1 MANRDAQ
8 LLPGQIDDDSIR
20 ATTRSPASSPCK
32 VASPN
37 PAFRLV
43 PELKP
48 STQPQPPPLP
58 SKSPS
63 PPSPS
68 TAKVPSVAPLAVPP
82 RASPRVL
89 VAAMQAPPAVV
100 VGPITESIS
109 EEEQLATSRSSSHEQ
124 PGAASP
130 SLSPL
135 TPRRAA
141 TTSSSEPGS
150 GIVPASQYRRQTYT
164 KSSNNLKPGG
174 RAQSRRLLREGSDL
188 NAKLFEGGAIAED
201 GAGADG
207 RAAGDAVDEADDDD
221 LVFELPELNEDG
233 DPTGRTVKEAWPP
246 DQIMLLY
253 MLSRYAVC
261 ARTAR
266 EEETWIRQTPL
277 LVLMYEGIASG
288 ALNFDYAPAA
298 IVIAQEGRPKRI
310 WMNTTQDGKSA
321 IDDLR
326 EANLING
333 LKLSTKEYHSV
344 TAFQVSLRG
353 LDLLAQVSK
362 ELKANVDAFIFAPKP
377 YRRELLE
384 IRYIP
389 IEDEVESETVLP
401 DSASTQGWTLTGS
414 NKQLSSSAGGSKE
427 QQEPATAAADDS
439 EFNEQGRFILESVGY
454 FRYSEVTET
463 EDVSYVSSPFV
474 PQCVRGPEAYQP
486 LSSNAHRAHEAASG
500 QSNIRDTLSEAIVL
514 ANPVCLVGEWIP
526 FGSNQI
532 VALNE
537 RLGSMDRCQGGLF
550 TSLIDDR
557 PTDTQF
563 EVPPGLTEVRILDYD
578 PVRYI
583 NFEAE
588 INFPEDD
595 GIVQVENFGIHL
607 NVDGTIFYGIK
618 VDAILDKRSDRIS
631 VDLLSRLLVD
641 IHQDS
646 SEIMDDL
653 LSSYQNSLLD
663 MVFTGD
669 VANRGKFNM
678 ILADQIDP
686 FMPGL
691 EYMDRGDFENELK
704 QVLGDIHCA
713 YDIGD
718 DSVLIVGRDGML
730 IAGSACR
737 RFEKVFIAYFS
748 LLCREMFLRSFFT
761 RIFVL
766 EELLKR
772 TREMLF
778 SAKENPNH
786 IVQIRTQLNQA
797 ANDLILFTDTLGYL
811 IESLEFVKIPVK
823 SANACEEEEAI
834 FSYLDLKKQH
844 HDILLR
850 ARDLEKLVHGAK
862 YEIVNLRQ
870 MAEVLNTSLLEE
882 IFKSVESN
890 TKVLAD
896 SAIVVKQS
904 GSSLEMVQLLLAGSF
919 AFTLLDRIP
928 GGSLNIELP
937 AWVDDV
943 LKKGV
948 IDVPFLFFALNML
961 WMLLCVRAVFVYKQR
976 RTHDEEFGRHTLRV
990 KVNKPIRM
998 SEFEAFLGTKK
1009 LEKQE
1014 SVSQPASELRR
1025 VMWRDV
1031 SGESAVRVSSSGR
1044 LRKGSSKKQPATV
1057 RQRAKLFLR
1066 SLWRAVFGKGT
1077 APTGNSISPLTP
1089 PGAAGNGNS
1098 VGGAAGSSAAVPQ
1111 VLEDGVPV
1119 EVEVEYD
1126 SRYGYLL
1133 FVTFQFHVRKKQ
1145 PPSALTRSVATA
1157 LGWLRALAD
1166 PSSKR
1171 KAVAKKQQEDAARK
1185 QRQEEALAAM
1195 DATTKLEEELMTWF
1209 AAELKLHKAIKNV
1222 NAFLGISDQVVNA
1235 LPKPVVNA

>member
-1 MANRDAQ
+1 MKPSSVVGVGGPISESITEEQAAATEDAVSSPMTPRVRGAPARLSPRNSMQ
-8 LLPGQIDDDSIR
+8 LAPDSVPSSVLSAVIVGSNDSSGALLP
-20 ATTRSPASSPCK
+20 PADTHSTGSS
-32 VASPN
+32 
-37 PAFRLV
+37 
-43 PELKP
+43 
-48 STQPQPPPLP
+48 
-58 SKSPS
+58 
-63 PPSPS
+63 
-68 TAKVPSVAPLAVPP
+68 
-82 RASPRVL
+82 
-89 VAAMQAPPAVV
+89 
-100 VGPITESIS
+100 
-109 EEEQLATSRSSSHEQ
+109 
-124 PGAASP
+124 
-130 SLSPL
+130 
-135 TPRRAA
+135 
-141 TTSSSEPGS
+141 S
-150 GIVPASQYRRQTYT
+150 GIVPASQYRRQTYSKT
-164 KSSNNLKPGG
+164 ANPLKLGG
-174 RAQSRRLLREGSDL
+174 RAQSRRLLGDSSKLDNGS
-188 NAKLFEGGAIAED
+188 NASLVEDPNEGGED
-201 GAGADG
+201 AVV
-207 RAAGDAVDEADDDD
+207 AAGGSCGDAADLIDEVDED
-221 LVFELPELNEDG
+221 LGFELPELNQDG
-233 DPTGRTVKEAWPP
+233 DPTGRTVKEVWPA
-246 DQIMLLY
+246 DQVMLLY

-261 ARTAR
+261 ARTIK
-266 EEETWIRQTPL
+266 EEETWIRQIPL
-277 LVLMYEGIASG
+277 LVLMYEGIAAG

-353 LDLLAQVSK
+353 LELLAQVSK
-362 ELKANVDAFIFAPKP
+362 ELKAKVDAFIFAPKP

-389 IEDEVESETVLP
+389 IEDETDADNFVGG
-401 DSASTQGWTLTGS
+401 DSSMPQWTLSGS
-414 NKQLSSSAGGSKE
+414 NKQLSTSGGLD
-427 QQEPATAAADDS
+427 QQHAQRQQQPEEP
-439 EFNEQGRFILESVGY
+439 EFNEQGRFILESIGY

-474 PQCVRGPEAYQP
+474 PQCVRGPEAYQL
-486 LSSNAHRAHEAASG
+486 LSSNAHRAQEAASG

-607 NVDGTIFYGIK
+607 NVDGTIFYGIR

-663 MVFTGD
+663 MVFIGD
-669 VANRGKFNM
+669 IANRGKFNM
-678 ILADQIDP
+678 IMADQIDP

-713 YDIGD
+713 YDIGE
-718 DSVLIVGRDGML
+718 DSVLIVGREGML
-730 IAGSACR
+730 IAGSASK

-766 EELLKR
+766 EELLKN
-772 TREMLF
+772 TREMVFL
-778 SAKENPNH
+778 AKENPNH
-786 IVQIRTQLNQA
+786 IVQIRTQLSQA

-811 IESLEFVKIPVK
+811 LESLEFVKIPQK

-870 MAEVLNTSLLEE
+870 MAEVLNTSQLEE
-882 IFKSVESN
+882 IFKTVEGN
-890 TKVLAD
+890 TKILAD
-896 SAIVVKQS
+896 SSIVVKKS
-904 GSSLEMVQLLLAGSF
+904 GSSLELVQLLLAGSF

-928 GGSLNIELP
+928 GGSLNIEVP
-937 AWVDDV
+937 QWVNDV
-943 LKKGV
+943 FKKHI
-948 IDVPFLFFALNML
+948 IDVPLLFFALNLL
-961 WMLLCVRAVFVYKQR
+961 WMGVCIRAVFLYKQKKI
-976 RTHDEEFGRHTLRV
+976 HADEFGRHMLRV
-990 KVNKPIRM
+990 KVNKAIKVD
-998 SEFEAFLGTKK
+998 EFEAFLATKM

-1025 VMWRDV
+1025 VMWHDV
-1031 SGESAVRVSSSGR
+1031 SGGSIQHNRSHSLNS
-1044 LRKGSSKKQPATV
+1044 SSKKKSILKKQRVSKKQQVKQFVHSVWRRLCSQSGSTAT
-1057 RQRAKLFLR
+1057 
-1066 SLWRAVFGKGT
+1066 
-1077 APTGNSISPLTP
+1077 PMGNSVSPSSLP
-1089 PGAAGNGNS
+1089 ANGAAG
-1098 VGGAAGSSAAVPQ
+1098 GGAGATGGAGGN
-1111 VLEDGVPV
+1111 VLDDGVPV
-1119 EVEVEYD
+1119 EIEVEYD
-1126 SRYGYLL
+1126 SRYGFLL
-1133 FVTFQFHVRKKQ
+1133 FVSFQFHAPKKKQ
-1145 PPSALTRSVATA
+1145 PSAIKAALVAVVA
-1157 LGWLRALAD
+1157 WLKGLAD
-1166 PSSKR
+1166 PQPAAKKSL
-1171 KAVAKKQQEDAARK
+1171 AKKQLVDK
-1185 QRQEEALAAM
+1185 QQKQLQDEMLASM
-1195 DATTKLEEELMTWF
+1195 DATAKLEEELMTWF
-1209 AAELKLHKAIKNV
+1209 ATELKIHKAISNV
-1222 NAFLGISDQVVNA
+1222 SVFLGAVSNGDQQPPPAPN
-1235 LPKPVVNA
+1235 

>member
-1 MANRDAQ
+1 M
-8 LLPGQIDDDSIR
+8 
-20 ATTRSPASSPCK
+20 
-32 VASPN
+32 
-37 PAFRLV
+37 
-43 PELKP
+43 E
-48 STQPQPPPLP
+48 
-58 SKSPS
+58 
-63 PPSPS
+63 
-68 TAKVPSVAPLAVPP
+68 PSVDIG
-82 RASPRVL
+82 S
-89 VAAMQAPPAVV
+89 
-100 VGPITESIS
+100 PITESIT
-109 EEEQLATSRSSSHEQ
+109 EEQAAATEDAVS
-124 PGAASP
+124 
-130 SLSPL
+130 SPL
-135 TPRRAA
+135 TPRVRGAPA
-141 TTSSSEPGS
+141 GLSPRSAMQLAPDSVPSSVLPAVVVSSTGGSNGSLPPADTHNASSSS
-150 GIVPASQYRRQTYT
+150 GIVPASQYRRQTFSKT
-164 KSSNNLKPGG
+164 ANPLKLGG
-174 RAQSRRLLREGSDL
+174 RAQSRRLLRDNGSNSSL
-188 NAKLFEGGAIAED
+188 VEEANEGGE
-201 GAGADG
+201 
-207 RAAGDAVDEADDDD
+207 DAVTMATDGDSGDPIDEVDED
-221 LVFELPELNEDG
+221 LVFELPELNQDG
-233 DPTGRTVKEAWPP
+233 DPTGRTVKEAWPA
-246 DQIMLLY
+246 DQVMLLY

-261 ARTAR
+261 ARTIK
-266 EEETWIRQTPL
+266 EEETWIRQIPL
-277 LVLMYEGIASG
+277 LVLMYEGIAAG

-353 LDLLAQVSK
+353 LELLAQVSK
-362 ELKANVDAFIFAPKP
+362 ELKAKVDAFIFAPKP

-389 IEDEVESETVLP
+389 IEDEMDADNFVGG
-401 DSASTQGWTLTGS
+401 DSSTPSWTFSSS
-414 NKQLSSSAGGSKE
+414 NKQLSTADGLD
-427 QQEPATAAADDS
+427 QQAQQQQPEEP
-439 EFNEQGRFILESVGY
+439 EFNEQGRFILESIGY

-474 PQCVRGPEAYQP
+474 PQCVRGPEAYQQ
-486 LSSNAHRAHEAASG
+486 LSSNAHRAQEAASG

-607 NVDGTIFYGIK
+607 NVDGTIFYGIR

-663 MVFTGD
+663 MVFLGD
-669 VANRGKFNM
+669 IANRGKFNVIM
-678 ILADQIDP
+678 ADQIDP

-713 YDIGD
+713 YDIGE
-718 DSVLIVGRDGML
+718 DSVLIVGREGML
-730 IAGSACR
+730 IAGSASK
-737 RFEKVFIAYFS
+737 RFEKVFIAFFS

-766 EELLKR
+766 EELLKH
-772 TREMLF
+772 TRELIF

-811 IESLEFVKIPVK
+811 LESLELVKIPQK

-870 MAEVLNTSLLEE
+870 MAEVLNTSQLEE
-882 IFKSVESN
+882 IFKTVEGN
-890 TKVLAD
+890 TKILAD
-896 SAIVVKQS
+896 SSILVKKS
-904 GSSLEMVQLLLAGSF
+904 GSSLELVQLLLAGSF
-919 AFTLLDRIP
+919 AFTLLDRVP
-928 GGSLNIELP
+928 GGSLNIEVP
-937 AWVDDV
+937 QWVDDV
-943 LKKGV
+943 FKKGI
-948 IDVPFLFFALNML
+948 IDVPFLFFALNLL
-961 WMLLCVRAVFVYKQR
+961 WMAVCVRVVFVYKQKKI
-976 RTHDEEFGRHTLRV
+976 HSDEFGRHMLRV
-990 KVNKPIRM
+990 KVNKPIKVD
-998 SEFEAFLGTKK
+998 EFEAFLATKM

-1014 SVSQPASELRR
+1014 SVSQPATELRR

-1031 SGESAVRVSSSGR
+1031 SGGSSAHNRSH
-1044 LRKGSSKKQPATV
+1044 LSSKKKGILKK
-1057 RQRAKLFLR
+1057 QRVSKKQQVKQLVH
-1066 SLWRAVFGKGT
+1066 SLWWRLCGQSG
-1077 APTGNSISPLTP
+1077 LTTTP
-1089 PGAAGNGNS
+1089 MGNS
-1098 VGGAAGSSAAVPQ
+1098 VSPSSLPANGAGTGSGGAGTGANA
-1111 VLEDGVPV
+1111 LEDGVPV
-1119 EVEVEYD
+1119 EIEVEYD

-1133 FVTFQFHVRKKQ
+1133 FVSFQFHAHKKKQ
-1145 PPSALTRSVATA
+1145 PSALKAALVAVIT
-1157 LGWLRALAD
+1157 WLKGLAD
-1166 PSSKR
+1166 PQL
-1171 KAVAKKQQEDAARK
+1171 AAKKSLAKKRLADKQQTQLRDEM
-1185 QRQEEALAAM
+1185 LASM
-1195 DATTKLEEELMTWF
+1195 DTTAKLEEELMTWF
-1209 AAELKLHKAIKNV
+1209 AAELKIHKAISNV
-1222 NAFLGISDQVVNA
+1222 SVFLGTTSSDQQPPA
-1235 LPKPVVNA
+1235 AT